1 MIFFIKNSIYKNN
14 KFEFYDLNKKRDIN
28 NGTKSTI
35 FKNCILPLFIVESFE
50 QEYPNLLK
58 SCNVF
63 CADKLAENEYF
74 IKLIIQM
81 DIYKKKKDFLK
92 VQKRITFLDAITK
105 FGSIIIS
112 HQQDNALNYL
122 YLESLYLNLPILH
135 NSDFIKD
142 YGYYYPENDI
152 DIAKLQMQK
161 ILKRT

>member
-1 MIFFIKNSIYKNN
+1 
-14 KFEFYDLNKKRDIN
+14 
-28 NGTKSTI
+28 
-35 FKNCILPLFIVESFE
+35 
-50 QEYPNLLK
+50 
-58 SCNVF
+58 
-63 CADKLAENEYF
+63 
-74 IKLIIQM
+74 M

-152 DIAKLQMQK
+152 DIAKVQINK
-161 ILKRT
+161 ILKEHKENISNYCLNSRKVINKFSPKNHDNINAYKKILSSLLDK